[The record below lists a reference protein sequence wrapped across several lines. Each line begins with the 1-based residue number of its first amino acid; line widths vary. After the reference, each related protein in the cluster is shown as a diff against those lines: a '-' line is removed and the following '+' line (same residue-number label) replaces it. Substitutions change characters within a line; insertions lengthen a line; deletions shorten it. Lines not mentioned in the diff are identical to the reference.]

1 MPLTEATALLLGS
14 GLAAAASGANA
25 GFQGVRGKKN
35 RELQKEFN
43 EQQQKNWQAQ
53 FDYQKYI
60 NENQYR
66 IQAKDQAL
74 AGINPIAAN
83 GGSLQGFSATAG
95 GQAAQSEAPQIDAT
109 GALNMLSQS
118 MQLKHDS
125 YERKEDRENAKEI
138 AKINAE
144 ASKHNAELSNEGTH
158 YSSDTQAAI
167 AAMNAENQKEIA
179 SLNTE
184 TQKKIAK
191 WQNKT
196 QKDLQKAMQEWQDS
210 EDHAKAAERLQKAL
224 EDAYNYGREL
234 EAMKHLYIDGD
245 DGQKY
250 RIDDYIKI
258 LEIDARAFEN
268 SPTRR
273 SEDAIYRGLDR
284 LIQLLT
290 GASTQ
295 TSRTT
300 NINIGQPR
308 R

>member
-1 MPLTEATALLLGS
+1 MPLTEATALLIGS

-25 GFQGVRGKKN
+25 GFQGIRGKKN
-35 RELQKEFN
+35 RELQREFN
-43 EQQQKNWQAQ
+43 EQQQKNWQEQ
-53 FDYQKYI
+53 FNYQKYI

-66 IQAKDQAL
+66 IQAKDQIL

-125 YERKEDRENAKEI
+125 YERKKDRENEKEI

-167 AAMNAENQKEIA
+167 AKMNAENQKEIA
-179 SLNTE
+179 NLNTE
-184 TQKKIAK
+184 SQQKITK
-191 WQNKT
+191 WQNET
-196 QKDLQKAMQEWQDS
+196 QKNLQKAMQDWQDS
-210 EDHAKAAERLQKAL
+210 EDHAKAAKRLQKAL
-224 EDAYNYGREL
+224 EDAYDYGREL
-234 EAMKHLYIDGD
+234 EAMKHLYIDGE

-250 RIDDYIKI
+250 RIDDYLKI
-258 LEIDARAFEN
+258 LEIDARAYEN

-284 LIQLLT
+284 LLQLFGT
-290 GASTQ
+290 AAST
-295 TSRTT
+295 RER
-300 NINIGQPR
+300 GR